1 MPIPLYKM
9 VLESIIDEIRS
20 NRLKVGD
27 KVLSETALAEKFGVS
42 RITSKHALN
51 ELQDMGVIT
60 RVRGK
65 GSFVSSHST
74 SSNDITNWAKK
85 SEPKIPVSEGV
96 IGMIVPGFADTYGA
110 TLVHAV
116 EKRAWEHGLYVM
128 LKDTYGYLNVEE
140 QAISD
145 MVAKGCGGL
154 VVFPVHGER
163 YNEKILRLQLDHFPV
178 VLVDRYLP
186 GVPVPSVHTDNV
198 AASEDLTD
206 HLIQMGHRNIAFV
219 SPPPENTSSI
229 EDRLLGFS
237 RSFAKNKM
245 PMYPQ
250 NLITE
255 VRSTLTLDGSEKTQ
269 LVKED
274 LGLIRTF
281 IESHPETTAFV
292 ACEYEIMLLIER
304 ALSQLGYNVP
314 SQCSIACF
322 DSPRNTTA
330 PSLITHIDQDE
341 NQIGMTAVDLL
352 VARMKGETVPVTTTV
367 PHKLVRSA
375 STAPVRD

>member
-1 MPIPLYKM
+1 MPVPLYKM
-9 VLESIIDEIRS
+9 VLESVIDEIRS

-27 KVLSETALAEKFGVS
+27 KVLSEKALAEKFGVS

-51 ELQDMGVIT
+51 KLQEMGVIT

-65 GSFVSSHST
+65 GSFVSSHTET
-74 SSNDITNWAKK
+74 SNNVTKLTQESRPQM
-85 SEPKIPVSEGV
+85 SVREGV
-96 IGMIVPGFADTYGA
+96 IGMIVPGFANTYGA

-145 MVAKGCGGL
+145 MVARGCGGL
-154 VVFPVHGER
+154 VIFPVHGER
-163 YNEKILRLQLDHFPV
+163 YNERILRLQLDHFPV

-198 AASEDLTD
+198 AAAEELTD
-206 HLIQMGHRNIAFV
+206 HLIEMGHRNIAFV
-219 SPPPENTSSI
+219 SPPPESTSSI

-237 RSFAKNKM
+237 HSFAKNRM
-245 PMYPQ
+245 AMYPQ
-250 NLITE
+250 NVVTE
-255 VRSTLTLDGSEKTQ
+255 VHSTLTLDGSEKTQ
-269 LVKED
+269 LIQED
-274 LGLIRTF
+274 LELIRSF
-281 IESHPETTAFV
+281 VEEHPEITAFL
-292 ACEYEIMLLIER
+292 ACEYEIMLLIEKV
-304 ALSQLGYNVP
+304 LSQLGYNIP
-314 SQCSIACF
+314 SQCSVACF

-330 PSLITHIDQDE
+330 PSRFTHIDQDE

-352 VARMKGETVPVTTTV
+352 VARMKGETVPVATTI
-367 PHKLVRSA
+367 PHTLVRSA